1 MGRGGTPG
9 LKPPDYVVALA
20 TGQTACRLDLRK
32 QKGIEPSWLSMGKL
46 CSHCMRLSGKADGLL
61 VMLGFGV
68 AAFTPASYLRRR
80 LQRPCET

>member
-20 TGQTACRLDLRK
+20 SGPDSMSFDLRK

-46 CSHCMRLSGKADGLL
+46 CNHCMRLSGKADGLL

>member
-1 MGRGGTPG
+1 MSF
-9 LKPPDYVVALA
+9 
-20 TGQTACRLDLRK
+20 DLRK
-32 QKGIEPSWLSMGKL
+32 QKGFEPSWLSMGKL
-46 CSHCMRLSGKADGLL
+46 CNHCMRLSGKADGLL